1 MLRYLMSLS
10 TLALIAVTPPATAQ
24 QTQNNGLDLGQP
36 VDTGTPQLGQRYS
49 KDKFGDWDLACIK
62 TEEDKDPCSLMQIL
76 KDESGSPI
84 AEFSLFRLEGGGQAI
99 AAATVVVP
107 LETLLT
113 ALLTISIDGA
123 GGKRYN
129 YSFCNQL
136 GCVAQIGLTA
146 SDIDAMVKGKEA
158 TISLVPAVA
167 PDQVVTLK
175 MPLSGFTVGYSM
187 VDVVKN

>member
-10 TLALIAVTPPATAQ
+10 TLALLAAPMPATAQ
-24 QTQNNGLDLGQP
+24 QGLDLGQP
-36 VDTGTPQLGQRYS
+36 VDGSPQLGERYS

-62 TEEDKDPCSLMQIL
+62 TEAETDPCSLLQIL
-76 KDESGSPI
+76 KDESGNAI
-84 AEFSLFRLEGGGQAI
+84 AEFSLFRLEAGGQAI

-107 LETLLT
+107 LETLLP
-113 ALLTISIDGA
+113 AQLTISIDGA
-123 GGKRYN
+123 SGKRYN

-146 SDIDAMVKGKEA
+146 SDIDALVKGKVA

-167 PDQVVTLK
+167 PDQTVSLD
-175 MPLSGFTVGYSM
+175 MPLNGFTVGYSV